1 MAISA
6 NNDKNY
12 NKEDKK
18 QQTRV
23 VSTKIT
29 VDQYLS
35 FNRLAEH
42 LFKNGVVEKPL
53 MSTVL
58 RDNINKMLNHYH
70 RDLENYRIVKIQ
82 DSGSDENKQESLT
95 SRNQENTYQKQ
106 SHQQDIPNIL
116 MLQELQGGIPPT
128 STCEGTSSYPSI
140 ASINHSDGG
149 QHIQGKKQT
158 KEDVE
163 IEKFFEDRMID
174 FIISRYT
181 TTNNF
186 RKDREKGKKERIEI
200 SPRLSESVQEL
211 QNKIRLVVDE
221 FDKLYVHAKEW
232 NFPID
237 IFLNDREK
245 LKELLGIKD
254 ALQVH

>member
-58 RDNINKMLNHYH
+58 RDSINKMLNHYH

-82 DSGSDENKQESLT
+82 DSESDENKQESLT

-106 SHQQDIPNIL
+106 SHQQDIPNIHT
-116 MLQELQGGIPPT
+116 LQELQRGIPHT
-128 STCEGTSSYPSI
+128 STYQETSTPST
-140 ASINHSDGG
+140 SVDHSDGV
-149 QHIQGKKQT
+149 QQIQGEKRI
-158 KEDVE
+158 KEDDLE
-163 IEKFFEDRMID
+163 TEKLLQDIMLD
-174 FIISRYT
+174 FIISPYT
-181 TTNNF
+181 TTNCS
-186 RKDREKGKKERIEI
+186 RKRIPI
-200 SPRLSESVQEL
+200 SPHLSELVHEFVQDL
-211 QNKIRLVVDE
+211 GNKIMPAANA
-221 FDKLYVHAKEW
+221 FDKIYKIAKEE

-237 IFLNDREK
+237 ALIKDREK
-245 LKELLGIKD
+245 LKELLGFKD
-254 ALQVH
+254 IAQGH